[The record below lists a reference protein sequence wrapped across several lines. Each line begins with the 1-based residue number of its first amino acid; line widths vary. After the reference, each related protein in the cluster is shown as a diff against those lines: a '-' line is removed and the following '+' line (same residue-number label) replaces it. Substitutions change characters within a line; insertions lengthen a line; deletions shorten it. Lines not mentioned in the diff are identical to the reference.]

1 MNGRDYLTVA
11 RELAAGA
18 TEAHW
23 RTAAGRAYYALMI
36 ECRDA
41 LRRWGFVPAARDNV
55 HTFVRLR
62 FTFATYPDL
71 KKIGDALDRLV
82 QWRNYGD
89 YQLAVPGV
97 FVSNTCANQA
107 AGICQNALN
116 MLDHIDQD
124 PAIRA
129 AAIAT
134 IQP

>member
-1 MNGRDYLTVA
+1 MSWECGKLAIFHRRFANTSSCSFRFATMNGRDYLTVA
-11 RELAAGA
+11 RELAAGP

-62 FTFATYPDL
+62 LTFAAYPDL

-82 QWRNYGD
+82 QWRNYAD
-89 YQLAVPGV
+89 YQLAV
-97 FVSNTCANQA
+97 
-107 AGICQNALN
+107 
-116 MLDHIDQD
+116 
-124 PAIRA
+124 
-129 AAIAT
+129 
-134 IQP
+134 